1 LSLLLYHFSFFIYHL
16 AVLPRIEMFSRFFF
30 NLQPK
35 VIDRADVVGEAGAS
49 E

>member
-1 LSLLLYHFSFFIYHL
+1 MKNDKETMIKKKNQENISK
-16 AVLPRIEMFSRFFF
+16 RFSRFFF

-35 VIDRADVVGEAGAS
+35 GIDRADVVGEASAS